1 MNSLILAV
9 QITGFNYST
18 TYLLKKYLEGKTQL
32 LYPEPKDVF
41 PSDILASAESHPVPD
56 AVDEPSN

>member
-1 MNSLILAV
+1 M

-18 TYLLKKYLEGKTQL
+18 TYLLKQYLEGKTQL

-56 AVDEPSN
+56 ALDEPSN